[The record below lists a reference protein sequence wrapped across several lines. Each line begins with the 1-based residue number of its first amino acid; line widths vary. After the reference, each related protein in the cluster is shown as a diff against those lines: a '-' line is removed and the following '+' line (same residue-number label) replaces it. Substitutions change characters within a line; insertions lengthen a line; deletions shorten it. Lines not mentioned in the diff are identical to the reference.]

1 MGGSALRTMAPQT
14 QNAAE
19 PVCYDGRVRETIID
33 ALQWDVANWSA
44 ALDFWTKHAPLGAAT
59 LDCLEIGASLG
70 GISMWLARQGHR
82 VVCSDLGSAEE
93 RARPLIERYGVLD
106 RVTFENLDAT
116 SIPYADRFDVVV
128 FKSVLG
134 GIGYGGAER
143 QREAIHSM
151 HRALKPG
158 GFLLFAENLTG
169 SALHRYLR
177 SRYIRWGNRWRYVT
191 VDEMRD
197 FLQVFRD
204 VQFGT
209 TGFFGTLGRSETQR
223 KILATLDRFA
233 ANALVPPAWHYV
245 IYGVARK

>member
-1 MGGSALRTMAPQT
+1 MG
-14 QNAAE
+14 E
-19 PVCYDGRVRETIID
+19 PVCYDCPVRETIAD

-44 ALDFWTKHAPLGAAT
+44 ALDFWTMHAPLGSKT
-59 LDCLEIGASLG
+59 LDCLEVGANSG

-82 VVCSDLGSAEE
+82 VLCSDFRAAEE

-116 SIPYADRFDVVV
+116 AIPYFERFDIIV

-134 GIGYGGAER
+134 GIGYDGAER
-143 QREAIHSM
+143 QRAAIRSM
-151 HRALKPG
+151 HQALKPG

-169 SALHRYLR
+169 SAFHRYLR
-177 SRYIRWGNRWRYVT
+177 GRYIRWGNRWRYVT
-191 VDEMRD
+191 VEEMRD
-197 FLQVFRD
+197 FLSVFRD

-209 TGFFGTLGRSETQR
+209 TGFFGALGRSEPQR
-223 KILATLDRFA
+223 KLLATLDRFA
-233 ANALVPPAWHYV
+233 ANALVPPSWRYV